1 MCGYV
6 KPRVAHG
13 ADVGEGSNG
22 DTMMAHLIPN
32 QALIEPAA
40 LPQGCQESVSNA
52 SPKEPA
58 RNDGI
63 LPATD
68 AQILET
74 GGVPLQG
81 T

>member
-22 DTMMAHLIPN
+22 DTMMAHLIPH
-32 QALIEPAA
+32 QALIERAA
-40 LPQGCQESVSNA
+40 LPQGCSNA
-52 SPKEPA
+52 SPKEQA